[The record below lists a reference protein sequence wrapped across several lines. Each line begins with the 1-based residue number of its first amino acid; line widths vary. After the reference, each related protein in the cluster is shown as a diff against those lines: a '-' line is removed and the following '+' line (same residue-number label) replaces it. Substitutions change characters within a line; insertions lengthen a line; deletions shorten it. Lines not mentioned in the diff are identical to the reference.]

1 MHQYAASDLFCCSNL
16 GEQEASPLLCSLI
29 FQLTVYIVSAPIIA
43 WVTADAEILE
53 KVCSGYFIL
62 PKGQGIQE
70 GLSLPLSFPPSITQ
84 SLSLALN
91 SKALNFD

>member
-53 KVCSGYFIL
+53 KVCSGRYFNSAIRRSQL
-62 PKGQGIQE
+62 TVQQFKRR
-70 GLSLPLSFPPSITQ
+70 
-84 SLSLALN
+84 LN
-91 SKALNFD
+91 GRP